1 MTVFNSTR
9 EQTETLRTDWAQFRR
24 ELAES
29 PPAETARTYGFEV
42 ETPSADMVRDNM
54 TREDRELV
62 EFDQD
67 ASITEG
73 GEDNGNEECFCDCRN
88 CLYHSCNCDDC
99 ESEGSENPSHDCD
112 SEDCYGNNGVGD
124 YQEIKTLNGGVKTT
138 HPEALDAL
146 DRANFFNAKITGECG
161 LHVHIY
167 SGDLTDMQVSRV
179 MSAYRIGAWL
189 FDTIADRITLR
200 FAQPITEEVE
210 EYTRRGHPTDK
221 FSAVSTKWHYDK
233 SGGRAR
239 TLEFR
244 QHAGTNST
252 EEVRAWSVLLLEL
265 VEYAKSTKSPYWVAK
280 ATTLAEFREAL
291 K

>member
-9 EQTETLRTDWAQFRR
+9 EQTETLRTDWVEFRR
-24 ELAES
+24 ELAEA
-29 PPAETARTYGFEV
+29 PPSETSRTWGFEV

-54 TREDRELV
+54 NREDRELV

-67 ASITEG
+67 PSITEG
-73 GEDNGNEECFCDCRN
+73 GEDNDREECECDCRN

-112 SEDCYGNNGVGD
+112 SGYCYGNNGVGD

-146 DRANFFNAKITGECG
+146 DRASFFNAKITGECG
-161 LHVHIY
+161 LHVHVY
-167 SGDLTDMQVSRV
+167 SGDLTNLQVSRV
-179 MSAYRIGAWL
+179 LSAYRIGAWL

-200 FAQPITEEVE
+200 FAQPITEETE
-210 EYTRRGHPTDK
+210 DYTRRGQATDK
-221 FSAVSTKWHYDK
+221 FSAVSTKWHYE
-233 SGGRAR
+233 GGHRAQ

-252 EEVRAWSVLLLEL
+252 EEVRAWAILVVEL
-265 VEYAKSTKSPYWVAK
+265 VEFAKSTKSLYWIAK
-280 ATTLAEFREAL
+280 ATTLAEFRGAL